1 MVTGVFVNGERVK
14 TGSGEVVI
22 TTDVTPFYAESGGQI
37 GDTGIVSV
45 DGREHQV
52 LDTFKLPQ
60 GQHAHVV
67 DMGIDQVSEGM
78 SVQLTVDRDRR
89 MAIMRN
95 HTATHLLNQSLRNH
109 LGSHVVQQGS
119 QVSDKTLRFDFNH
132 YQNVTVEEILSIEKE
147 VNQVIQKALPVQIKE
162 MPMAEALKLGAQALF
177 GEKYGEVVRVVDNQF
192 SIELCGGTHVENT
205 RDLKQFA
212 ILGLES
218 KGSGVFRIEA
228 ATYPALKEQIAR
240 VTKATAENIAYLEI
254 KLDRII
260 KEAEAEGIEIKK
272 EPFPEFP
279 LLLSYQD
286 IINTQIKYQEASRIV
301 KEAEK
306 QFDRLYRQAKTSN
319 YQQFLQNAT
328 YKNDKMVIIQKVEG
342 WDTNVVKDIVDKLAE
357 KAARALVFF
366 ANVVESEKSSL
377 SAKPKMWKNML
388 ETW

>member
-1 MVTGVFVNGERVK
+1 
-14 TGSGEVVI
+14 
-22 TTDVTPFYAESGGQI
+22 
-37 GDTGIVSV
+37 
-45 DGREHQV
+45 
-52 LDTFKLPQ
+52 
-60 GQHAHVV
+60 
-67 DMGIDQVSEGM
+67 MGIDQVSEGM

-95 HTATHLLNQSLRNH
+95 HKATHLLNQSLRNH

-279 LLLSYQD
+279 LLLSYRD

-342 WDTNVVKDIVDKLAE
+342 WT
-357 KAARALVFF
+357 R
-366 ANVVESEKSSL
+366 
-377 SAKPKMWKNML
+377 
-388 ETW
+388 TW

>member
-1 MVTGVFVNGERVK
+1 M
-14 TGSGEVVI
+14 
-22 TTDVTPFYAESGGQI
+22 
-37 GDTGIVSV
+37 
-45 DGREHQV
+45 
-52 LDTFKLPQ
+52 
-60 GQHAHVV
+60 
-67 DMGIDQVSEGM
+67 
-78 SVQLTVDRDRR
+78 
-89 MAIMRN
+89 
-95 HTATHLLNQSLRNH
+95 
-109 LGSHVVQQGS
+109 
-119 QVSDKTLRFDFNH
+119 
-132 YQNVTVEEILSIEKE
+132 
-147 VNQVIQKALPVQIKE
+147 
-162 MPMAEALKLGAQALF
+162 
-177 GEKYGEVVRVVDNQF
+177 
-192 SIELCGGTHVENT
+192 ENT

-279 LLLSYQD
+279 LLLSYRD

-366 ANVVESEKSSL
+366 ANVVESGKIVFICK
-377 SAKPKMWKNML
+377 AKNVEEHAGNLVKLAAVHTQGNGGGRSDFAQAGGKD
-388 ETW
+388 ETRLDEALNLVKKEIGL